1 MESKV
6 KRCFEVF
13 WCVFLYQDKINS
25 TCIIASVIWQSAK
38 FDKIKGL
45 VNVKLSELFFL
56 LPKAN
61 SRILLEFARSLC
73 SSWFLS
79 IWVSGFLGLFFFL
92 FFPPPYKKVLSF
104 GWFWLRKSCFSVL
117 IHSQKNVQSC
127 LWISYQGTFDV

>member
-92 FFPPPYKKVLSF
+92 FFPPPYNKVLSF